1 MLQRSA
7 VPAEIDVS
15 FQRTGSTTW
24 RRSHSAGDLVAQRRT
39 PNRRPFDAAGHPE
52 ELLSPSSTIGRLST
66 LSPQQADPSRRVRTL
81 RYRARTDSD
90 LSPSAAGQEPADS
103 PCSPGSYGSR
113 QERALDF
120 WPLGESC
127 RIMHHIQPKKYSR
140 PISLH
145 GEVYQGRYNFD
156 WQEVDHIKKQRSR
169 YPSGRHQASVSTS
182 IGPYPQG
189 FTQEELMRNRCFDRS
204 HGSERMPAG
213 LMQVGSSLLIP

>member
-1 MLQRSA
+1 MIRRS

-15 FQRTGSTTW
+15 FQRTAPTTW
-24 RRSHSAGDLVAQRRT
+24 QRSHSAGDLVAQRRT

-52 ELLSPSSTIGRLST
+52 ELLSPSSTIARLSDMT
-66 LSPQQADPSRRVRTL
+66 PLQADPSKRVRTL
-81 RYRARTDSD
+81 RYRGRTEDSE
-90 LSPSAAGQEPADS
+90 LTMSEPAS

-145 GEVYQGRYNFD
+145 GEVYQGKYVFD
-156 WQEVDHIKKQRSR
+156 WQGVDHIKKQRSR
-169 YPSGRHQASVSTS
+169 YPVGRQASLSL
-182 IGPYPQG
+182 GPYPQG
-189 FTQEELMRNRCFDRS
+189 LTQEELMRNRCFDRS

-213 LMQVGSSLLIP
+213 LMQVGSLLLVP